1 MIRIFTDIM
10 MSLWGVLGIVFVGL
24 LLYGLV
30 TGTDPRDVGTS
41 HRTEKIQER

>member
-1 MIRIFTDIM
+1 VIKIFASIM
-10 MSLWGVLGIVFVGL
+10 GSLWGILGIVFVGL

-30 TGTDPRDVGTS
+30 TGTDPRDIGTS

>member
-1 MIRIFTDIM
+1 MIKIFASIM
-10 MSLWGVLGIVFVGL
+10 GSLWGILGIVFVGL

-30 TGTDPRDVGTS
+30 TGTDPRDIGTS